1 MWADLIRG
9 AIPVPDL
16 RNLDIYHE
24 IGLGL
29 DLENAET
36 LGNEAYAALYQEK
49 LAEWHEVYPVAPDS
63 RFWRD
68 DAPRVQSIDAARAVA

>member
-1 MWADLIRG
+1 MGRPDPRRG
-9 AIPVPDL
+9 ARSGPSQSRRL
-16 RNLDIYHE
+16 YE

-29 DLENAET
+29 DLENLET

-49 LAEWHEVYPVAPDS
+49 LAEWHEVYPIGPDS

-68 DAPRVQSIDAARAVA
+68 GAPRVQSIGDARAVA